1 MSDELD
7 AREPSKA
14 LSIVLNQLLFTL
26 SRLTRTLAI
35 ADPGATASEQGTL
48 AKEESAVGLD
58 DQSVSP
64 TPDSSPSKGPE
75 SSAAFWQ
82 KLDRET
88 VVRLAE
94 QYHLSITIRPDGST
108 IGFPSDLR
116 KLRALLGGE
125 GGEGQGKGKGL

>member
-1 MSDELD
+1 MALFL
-7 AREPSKA
+7 EPKGSTS
-14 LSIVLNQLLFTL
+14 LRVFGLNNAKGAI
-26 SRLTRTLAI
+26 SLTGLCWHPS
-35 ADPGATASEQGTL
+35 PGATASEQGTL